1 MKRIILTFTLVLAAL
16 MGKAQA
22 TIDRALQ
29 EEMNRRGDNE
39 KIEILV
45 LMKAQYDRNQLN
57 RRAEFCPTRAERRD
71 FVVNELKAFAEA
83 SQYGLKHTLAEMERH
98 DLVSTPKT
106 LWSANALCFS
116 ATKPAILDLAQRND
130 IEMIGFDHKENLI
143 PETEAARPSFATR
156 ETTPNVLQVNADK
169 VWELG
174 YTGEGV
180 IVSVVDSGI
189 NYDHLDLAD
198 HLWDGGAEFPHHGY
212 DIVNDDNDPMD
223 DQGHGTHCAGTVLGD
238 GTAGSLT
245 GMAPDATLM
254 CVKSIK
260 ADGFGGSANI
270 AGGMEWSVEHGCD
283 LISMSLG
290 MVNSEIPDRELL
302 RRTCVSVL
310 DAGIVAAVCAGNEG
324 HIQFYCPVPNNIRVP
339 ASCPPPYLDPDQLEN
354 PGDLSCVIA
363 VGAVGS
369 NDEAAYFS
377 SHGPVTWTNTE
388 FGDYA
393 YDPGIGL
400 IRPDLCAPGVAIK
413 SLDYLT
419 TNGYCDMDGTS
430 QATPCVA
437 GIIALMLQKNP
448 DLLPADICH
457 ILEET
462 SVKLSEHKS
471 NVTGIGRIDALAA
484 IEQVP
489 AWDKVNEQIETQ
501 AFVYP
506 NPTRDQFTV
515 ECESMTEIAVYSMDG
530 KLVKHMAAN
539 GNRCSIEGLSEG
551 VYLVKVMTERGTIV
565 RKMMVM

>member
-1 MKRIILTFTLVLAAL
+1 MKRIILTLIWALATL
-16 MGKAQA
+16 MGTAQA

-29 EEMNRRGDNE
+29 EELTRRNDDE
-39 KIEILV
+39 KIEVIV
-45 LMKAQYDRNQLN
+45 LMKAQYDRTKLN
-57 RRAEFCPTRAERRD
+57 RRAEFCHTRAERRD

-83 SQYGLKHTLAEMERH
+83 SQSDLRQSLAEMQQKG
-98 DLVSTPKT
+98 LVSEPRT
-106 LWSANALCFS
+106 LWSANALYFS
-116 ATKPAILDLAQRND
+116 ATKSVIFDLSQRND
-130 IEMIGFDHKENLI
+130 IELIGLDHKENLI
-143 PETEAARPSFATR
+143 PETEAATPSSALR
-156 ETTPNVLQVNADK
+156 ETTPNIFQVNADK

-180 IVSVVDSGI
+180 VVAVVDSGV

-198 HLWDGGAEFPHHGY
+198 HLWDGGEEFPHHGY
-212 DIVNDDNDPMD
+212 DIVNGDDDPMD
-223 DQGHGTHCAGTVLGD
+223 DKGHGTHCAGTVLGD

-245 GMAPDATLM
+245 GMAPEATLM
-254 CVKSIK
+254 CVKSID
-260 ADGFGGSANI
+260 AEGFGGSANI

-302 RRTCVSVL
+302 RRSCVSIL

-354 PGDLSCVIA
+354 PGELSCVIA
-363 VGAVGS
+363 VGAVDS

-393 YDPGIGL
+393 YEPGIGL
-400 IRPDLCAPGVAIK
+400 IRPDLSAPGVAIK

-419 TNGYCDMDGTS
+419 TDGYCNMDGTS
-430 QATPCVA
+430 QATPCLA
-437 GIIALMLQKNP
+437 GVVALMLQKNP
-448 DLLPADICH
+448 ELLPADICR

-462 SVKLSEHKS
+462 SAKLTEHKS

-489 AWDKVNEQIETQ
+489 AWDKVNEIMGKQVL
-501 AFVYP
+501 VYP

-515 ECESMTEIAVYSMDG
+515 ECDGMTEIRVFLMDG
-530 KLVKHMAAN
+530 KMVKSIATN
-539 GNRCSIEGLSEG
+539 GNRCIIDGLSEG
-551 VYLVKVMTERGTIV
+551 AYLLKVNAKGKTFIQKIVKM
-565 RKMMVM
+565 